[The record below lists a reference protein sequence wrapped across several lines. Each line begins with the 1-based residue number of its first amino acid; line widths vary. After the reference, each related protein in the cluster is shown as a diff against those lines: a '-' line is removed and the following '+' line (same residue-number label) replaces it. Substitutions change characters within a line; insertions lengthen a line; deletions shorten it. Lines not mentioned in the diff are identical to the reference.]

1 MVPHPFGHGE
11 AMDPHITLSNWVTD
25 ALSLNCCYCIVHYT
39 TRPLAE
45 GDSIELLSIHHQ
57 YYGFQD
63 RLRSQPQ
70 HLPIWLDGLFQYIT
84 ESFLTIWNLGRS
96 VLITIV
102 RPLWRSTKIE
112 LFCCFVPN
120 IATNPPAIE
129 IVMYSH
135 LYKLLYII
143 IILTIKNTY

>member
-1 MVPHPFGHGE
+1 MARLGGLEPYPAYRLEGGYSK
-11 AMDPHITLSNWVTD
+11 SNWVTG
-25 ALSLNCCYCIVHYT
+25 ALSLNYCSIQLSYGQV
-39 TRPLAE
+39 LAE
-45 GDSIELLSIHHQ
+45 DDSIELLPTHHQ

-102 RPLWRSTKIE
+102 RPLWRPSS
-112 LFCCFVPN
+112 
-120 IATNPPAIE
+120 PAIE

>member
-1 MVPHPFGHGE
+1 MVPNPFGHGE

-25 ALSLNCCYCIVHYT
+25 ALSLNRCSIQLSYGQV
-39 TRPLAE
+39 LAE
-45 GDSIELLSIHHQ
+45 DDSIELLPIHHQ
-57 YYGFQD
+57 YHGFQD
-63 RLRSQPQ
+63 RLGSQPW

-96 VLITIV
+96 ILITIV

-143 IILTIKNTY
+143 IILTIKKTY